1 MNIYLIGFMGSGKS
15 TAGKRIASS
24 LRWTFADTDRLVEES
39 EGESV
44 SGIFARKGERY
55 FREAESAA
63 LRAVSERSRTVVACG
78 GGTACSEENME
89 VMSSTGVTVW
99 LRLPVKE
106 ITERLR
112 RSNNVRP
119 LLSGTIGDELDAR
132 VTQLLESRECWY
144 EKADLVIDGVNDT
157 IEDITV
163 KVAALVRERGGY
175 L

>member
-1 MNIYLIGFMGSGKS
+1 MGSGKS

-24 LRWTFADTDRLVEES
+24 LRWNFADIDRMVEEN
-39 EGESV
+39 EGEAV
-44 SGIFARKGERY
+44 SDIFARRGESY
-55 FREAESAA
+55 FREAESLA

-78 GGTACSEENME
+78 GGTPCSHENME
-89 VMSSTGVTVW
+89 VMASTGVIVW
-99 LRLPVKE
+99 LRLPVHE

-112 RSNNVRP
+112 KSSNVRP
-119 LLSGTIGDELDAR
+119 LLADAEGDELHTR
-132 VTQLLESRECWY
+132 VTRLLESRECWY
-144 EKADLVIDGVNDT
+144 ERADLVIDRINDT

>member
-1 MNIYLIGFMGSGKS
+1 MGSGKS
-15 TAGKRIASS
+15 TAGKRIASL
-24 LRWTFADTDRLVEES
+24 LRWTFADIDKLVEER

-44 SGIFARKGERY
+44 SGIFAHRGEAY
-55 FREAESAA
+55 FREAESAT

-78 GGTACSEENME
+78 GGTPCSQENME
-89 VMSSTGVTVW
+89 VMASTGVTVW

-119 LLSGTIGDELDAR
+119 LLSGTRGGELDAR
-132 VTQLLESRECWY
+132 VAQMLESRECWY
-144 EKADLVIDGVNDT
+144 KKADLVIDAVNDT

-163 KVAALVRERGGY
+163 KVAALVRERRGY

>member
-1 MNIYLIGFMGSGKS
+1 LNIYLIGFMGSGKS

-24 LRWTFADTDRLVEES
+24 LRWNFADIDRMVEER
-39 EGESV
+39 EGEPV
-44 SGIFARKGERY
+44 SAIFARKGEGY
-55 FREAESAA
+55 FREAENAA
-63 LRAVSERSRTVVACG
+63 LRTVSERSRTVVACG
-78 GGTACSEENME
+78 GGTPCSNENME
-89 VMSSTGVTVW
+89 VMASTGVTVW
-99 LRLPVKE
+99 LRLPVQE

-112 RSNNVRP
+112 KSNNVRP
-119 LLSGTIGDELDAR
+119 LLADTVGGELNAR
-132 VTQLLESRECWY
+132 VARLLESRECWY

>member
-1 MNIYLIGFMGSGKS
+1 LNIYLIGFMGSGKS
-15 TAGKRIASS
+15 TAGKRIATSM
-24 LRWTFADTDRLVEES
+24 RWNFADIDRLVEES

-44 SGIFARKGERY
+44 SVIFARKGERY

-63 LRAVSERSRTVVACG
+63 LRAVSERSRTVIACG
-78 GGTACSEENME
+78 GGTPCSQENLQ
-89 VMSSTGVTVW
+89 VMASTGVIVW

-112 RSNNVRP
+112 RSNYVRP
-119 LLSGTIGDELDAR
+119 LLADAMEGELDTT
-132 VTQLLESRECWY
+132 VTRLLESRECWY
-144 EKADLVIDGVNDT
+144 EKADLVIDGLNDT